1 MRITKREHLA
11 KVAPFHGEKIMIV
24 DDNEMNL
31 EVMKFILGEFGLS
44 PEIFVNGREAIKQ
57 YLSAEEFSYRFILM
71 DLNMY
76 GMDGYETTKQIRKSK
91 RKDSSQIPIFA
102 FTAGVIGSVRR
113 NALECGING
122 YIDKPVNYTRLLQM
136 LHETFHR
143 QEIELEEME
152 SGY

>member
-1 MRITKREHLA
+1 MSITNQRDLTEI
-11 KVAPFHGEKIMIV
+11 APFHGEKIMIV

-31 EVMKFILGEFGLS
+31 EVMRTVLGKFGLS
-44 PEIFVNGREAIKQ
+44 PEIVVNGREAVNK

-76 GMDGYETTKQIRKSK
+76 GMDGYETTKQIRKSN
-91 RKDSSQIPIFA
+91 RKDSNQIPIFA
-102 FTAGVIGSVRR
+102 FTAGVISSVRR
-113 NALECGING
+113 KALECGIDG
-122 YIDKPVNYTRLLQM
+122 YIDKPVNYKRLLQM